1 MALQKSTSVR
11 ALQLALELAVERE
24 DYAAA
29 AALRDRLAFWQN
41 DALTGVEA
49 ANARFYAAFQR
60 MDAKEMGR
68 VWGVGQ
74 HVRCTHPG
82 SSCILGR
89 DEVRA

>member
-1 MALQKSTSVR
+1 MR
-11 ALQLALELAVERE
+11 ALQLALESAVERE